1 MKKEEEGFISF
12 FGLIA
17 KIFNI
22 DLVVSSKDRFD
33 TYIWIIYRT
42 KVSVISALYT
52 GIIEQKTGFILQTV
66 MKCRTNI
73 ALISILR

>member
-17 KIFNI
+17 KIFYFLLNI

-42 KVSVISALYT
+42 KVTVISALYT
-52 GIIEQKTGFILQTV
+52 GIIEQKTGFIL
-66 MKCRTNI
+66 
-73 ALISILR
+73 